1 MIFPLRHASIPA
13 FCWKAKGTFF
23 RVFIKRLPTS
33 LEIINATDRWSSG
46 QKFAIR
52 VAAPKAIAPA
62 NEDVSRRVKTD
73 VR

>member
-23 RVFIKRLPTS
+23 SCVYKGLPPS
-33 LEIINATDRWSSG
+33 LKIINATDRRPSG

-62 NEDVSRRVKTD
+62 NDDVSRRVKTD
-73 VR
+73 VW